1 MTDILS
7 AFGESYGQARDRF
20 EAAAKAAGAT
30 LHRHRHDDP
39 ALSCD
44 VAVLGPANAP
54 RRLAMIAGTH
64 GAEGFAGSAV
74 MVDWLRRAKRPDGVA
89 VVLIH
94 AINPWGFANISRCTE
109 NNVDLNRNF
118 VDHDLAL
125 PENPGYAELHDA
137 LCPPRWDDAAR
148 MAIHAHCDTYGARH
162 GRHALIDAIMRGQ
175 YSHADGLN
183 FGGQTPE
190 WSNRTMRAIAARHLR
205 GADALMLID
214 WHTGL
219 GAYGAASVMCLDPP
233 THPSYEKARAIFGA
247 EIDAV
252 QRLFEGEEPPQYTGL
267 LLNAVRAEASATTTV
282 ACTVEF
288 GTRPLEAML
297 DGLLVDRWLRLA
309 APDDV
314 PGLAALKAEVRD
326 AFCPRDSAWRQAVL
340 RAGAGLIERAGAWLT
355 Q

>member
-1 MTDILS
+1 MNEILS
-7 AFGESYGQARDRF
+7 AFGGSYGLTRERF

-30 LHRHRHDDP
+30 LHRYRHDDP
-39 ALSCD
+39 ELSCD
-44 VAVLGPANAP
+44 VAVLGSASAP

-74 MVDWLRRAKRPDGVA
+74 MVDWLRRGKRPDGLT
-89 VVLIH
+89 VVLVH

-118 VDHDLAL
+118 VDHSAEL
-125 PENPGYAELHDA
+125 PENRGYTNLHDA
-137 LCPPRWDDAAR
+137 LCPARWDDATR
-148 MAIHAHCDTYGARH
+148 LAIHASCDAYGAKH

-175 YSHADGLN
+175 YSHEDGLN
-183 FGGQTPE
+183 YGGQSPE
-190 WSNRTMRAIAARHLR
+190 WSNRTMRAITVDHLR
-205 GADALMLID
+205 GAEALMLID

-233 THPSYEKARAIFGA
+233 AHPAYEKARTIFGA

-252 QRLFEGEEPPQYTGL
+252 QKLFEGEEPPQYTGL
-267 LLNAVRAEASATTTV
+267 LLNAVRAEARAETTV

-288 GTRPLEAML
+288 GTRPLDAML

-309 APDDV
+309 APADA

-326 AFCPRDSAWRQAVL
+326 AFCPQDPVWREAAISAGKELIA
-340 RAGAGLIERAGAWLT
+340 RANQWLT
-355 Q
+355 R